1 MKEKKSI
8 EWTLRSNVEFQ
19 DLLAP
24 FDTTEDF
31 STAQLMKNHGPNL
44 TLEMLAALPV
54 QQMVEL
60 ILKRAGMLE
69 YERLVRVLQTACR
82 ASKHPLPNH

>member
-1 MKEKKSI
+1 
-8 EWTLRSNVEFQ
+8 
-19 DLLAP
+19 
-24 FDTTEDF
+24 
-31 STAQLMKNHGPNL
+31 
-44 TLEMLAALPV
+44 
-54 QQMVEL
+54 MVEL